1 MNEPLPEL
9 ATPTQD
15 DLDNAELHARNI
27 AAIEAHIAK
36 HGFGS
41 STAEL
46 NQPDLEPGEPVQTP
60 VAQPVPE
67 EEAKT
72 IPEPKMPKSIHL
84 GHGSPF
90 VPPGFIFTGVGK
102 GLSQKNYERWLNKRL
117 GDALAVSG
125 KEGVNQASPTY
136 AAAMRFLH
144 TAILIAKAKVVHGD
158 IEVRYTGPKF
168 PRPLDIVPAV
178 LELVRANQA
187 ILLAMAPYFGLG
199 ATPQAATPAVA
210 DVDLA
215 EAATKLPEPE
225 ILDAA
230 MRPI

>member
-1 MNEPLPEL
+1 MEPLPEL
-9 ATPTQD
+9 STPTQD
-15 DLDNAELHARNI
+15 DLDSAEQHARNI

-41 STAEL
+41 STSEPKF
-46 NQPDLEPGEPVQTP
+46 PDLNPGEPVQEAAAP
-60 VAQPVPE
+60 SVPA

-72 IPEPKMPKSIHL
+72 IPEPKIPKQIHL
-84 GHGSPF
+84 GHNSPF
-90 VPPGFIFTGVGK
+90 APPGFIFTGIGK
-102 GLSQKNYERWLNKRL
+102 NLTQRSYAVWLKKRFS
-117 GDALAVSG
+117 DALAVSG

-158 IEVRYTGPKF
+158 VEVRYTGPKL
-168 PRPLDIVPAV
+168 PRALDIVPAV
-178 LELVRANQA
+178 LELVHANQV

-199 ATPQAATPAVA
+199 VTPQTATSSVPDAS
-210 DVDLA
+210 LA
-215 EAATKLPEPE
+215 EEITKLPEPE